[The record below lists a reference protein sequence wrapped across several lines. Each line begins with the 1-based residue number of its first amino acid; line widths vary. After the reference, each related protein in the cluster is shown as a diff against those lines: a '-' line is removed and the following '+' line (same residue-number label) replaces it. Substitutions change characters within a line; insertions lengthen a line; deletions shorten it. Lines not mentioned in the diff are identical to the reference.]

1 MILLLLILVLI
12 IFVVFS
18 NNVYGGD
25 HIKQGRETLNAT
37 QRGFLQQ
44 IEDRTSV
51 KLPIYDS
58 VIYAPYNLN
67 LNINRKGVQHWG
79 QRKLLLSEIEFLT
92 NHSQDGD
99 LVVYIGSAGGY
110 HFPIIAEMF
119 KKLEYHLWDPAFSID
134 TKLQQYIKWKG
145 IENIKIEADY
155 FKDESCER
163 YTNCGK
169 RVLFISDIRIA
180 NNTVGSEDIEENG
193 KNGITDL
200 SVDKDMLLQAH
211 CILKIQPAASMVKF
225 KTPITFGGNIS
236 KYFSPYVYLDG
247 KIQLQQLTS
256 PSSLETRL
264 ISTKP
269 YKQKVW
275 DPAYYEGKMFMFN
288 SFYRYMCYSN
298 ENAGNSGMCNCYNCA
313 SETRIINEYKS
324 RYNDNRPVG
333 WFVDYFTEITN
344 IVQGSRHYIHE
355 NYTTKQ
361 NILVKIPEYVKP
373 LMNRSYV
380 YGDNATSSKSSSKSA
395 AAPKDPAER
404 SARVVVKMEVIEGV
418 RNDSMFRALPKGK
431 DDPKCV
437 KAVDASLFVSS
448 DASSEASSEAPVGVR
463 SVADGVASSEA
474 PVGVRSVADYFP
486 SSAAPVEVRS
496 VADGVASSEVPVGV
510 RSSPV
515 RRVDS
520 ASNQEGSWRM
530 KEGSWRKKDD
540 VESSSEGAS
549 KPWRRQ
555 N

>member
-25 HIKQGRETLNAT
+25 HIKQGKETLNAT
-37 QRGFLQQ
+37 QIDFLRL
-44 IEDRTSV
+44 IETRTSV

-67 LNINRKGVQHWG
+67 LDISRNGVQHWG

-92 NHSQDGD
+92 KYSRDKD

-119 KKLEYHLWDPAFSID
+119 KTLEYHLWDPAFSRD
-134 TKLQQYIKWKG
+134 TKLKKYIERKGIGNIVIKAEFFEDKSCEQYI
-145 IENIKIEADY
+145 
-155 FKDESCER
+155 
-163 YTNCGK
+163 NCGR

-180 NNTVGSEDIEENG
+180 NNTVGLSDDIEENG

-211 CILKIQPAASMVKF
+211 CILKIQPVASMVKF
-225 KTPITFGGNIS
+225 KTPLTFGGNIS

-288 SFYRYMCYSN
+288 YFYRYMCYIN

-313 SETRIINEYKS
+313 SETRIIKEYKG
-324 RYNDNRPVG
+324 RYDNRRSID
-333 WFVDYFTEITN
+333 WFVNYFTDVINT
-344 IVQGSRHYIHE
+344 VQGSNHYIHE
-355 NYTTKQ
+355 DYTTKK
-361 NILVKIPEYVKP
+361 NIQVIIPKYVGP

-380 YGDNATSSKSSSKSA
+380 YGDIAASFESK
-395 AAPKDPAER
+395 AAPKDLAER
-404 SARVVVKMEVIEGV
+404 SAKVAFKMEIIEGIRDDRV
-418 RNDSMFRALPKGK
+418 FRELPKGI
-431 DDPKCV
+431 DDPKYV
-437 KAVDASLFVSS
+437 KADDASLLVSS
-448 DASSEASSEAPVGVR
+448 DASSEAPVGVR
-463 SVADGVASSEA
+463 SVE
-474 PVGVRSVADYFP
+474 
-486 SSAAPVEVRS
+486 
-496 VADGVASSEVPVGV
+496 DGVASSEVPVGV